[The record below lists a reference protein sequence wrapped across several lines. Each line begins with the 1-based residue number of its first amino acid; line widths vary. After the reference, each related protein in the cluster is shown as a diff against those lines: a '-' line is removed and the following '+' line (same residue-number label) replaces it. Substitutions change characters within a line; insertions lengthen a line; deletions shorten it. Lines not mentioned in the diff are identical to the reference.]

1 MPSEHARVQ
10 RVAAVVALTVA
21 SYGLPFGA
29 LSVAAGLNVWQ
40 TCFLSLVMF
49 TGASQFALI
58 GIIATGGVAAGPSA
72 IANAALLGLRNTF
85 YGVTLA
91 PTLGVTGWRRWVA
104 AHLTIDESTAVA
116 VAQSTTPLQRH
127 GFWLTGGGVFV
138 VWNVSSLLGA
148 LLGDAIG
155 DVEALGL
162 DAAAPAAFLGLLW
175 PRLRRRQSLVV
186 AVAAAGLAV
195 AATPYLAAGVPVLL
209 TVAVAVV
216 VGVTNVFGEKGRA
229 A

>member
-1 MPSEHARVQ
+1 M
-10 RVAAVVALTVA
+10 
-21 SYGLPFGA
+21 
-29 LSVAAGLNVWQ
+29 
-40 TCFLSLVMF
+40 
-49 TGASQFALI
+49 
-58 GIIATGGVAAGPSA
+58 
-72 IANAALLGLRNTF
+72 
-85 YGVTLA
+85 
-91 PTLGVTGWRRWVA
+91 
-104 AHLTIDESTAVA
+104 
-116 VAQSTTPLQRH
+116 
-127 GFWLTGGGVFV
+127 

>member
-1 MPSEHARVQ
+1 MPSEQAQVR
-10 RVAAVVALTVA
+10 RVAALVALTVS

-29 LSVAAGLNVWQ
+29 LSVAAGLSIWQ

-58 GIIATGGVAAGPSA
+58 GIIATGGVGAGPTA
-72 IANAALLGLRNTF
+72 IANAALLGLRNAF

-91 PTLGVTGWRRWVA
+91 PTLGVTGWKRLAA

-116 VAQSTTPLQRH
+116 TAQSTTPLQRNA
-127 GFWLTGGGVFV
+127 FWLTGIGVFLI
-138 VWNVSSLLGA
+138 WNVSSLLGA

-175 PRLRRRQSLVV
+175 PRLRRRQPLVV
-186 AVAAAGLAV
+186 ALVSAVLAV
-195 AATPYLAAGVPVLL
+195 AMTPYLPAGVPILL
-209 TVAVAVV
+209 TVVVAVV
-216 VGVTNVFGEKGRA
+216 VGVTNVFGKKEA
-229 A
+229 PA